1 MKVAKGGLRIYINET
16 CCDLDV
22 VLTGDFG
29 WHMVEQ
35 FEYSA
40 QGSGLLVSRR
50 SAVFWQVVSDEQF
63 NAAFGRL
70 AEPL

>member
-1 MKVAKGGLRIYINET
+1 
-16 CCDLDV
+16 
-22 VLTGDFG
+22 
-29 WHMVEQ
+29 MVEQ

-70 AEPL
+70 AKPL